1 MRRTL
6 PAILLALSPFLAE
19 ARELIDF
26 RRLTDSVPWN
36 ESQNYRVTGIVQ
48 VTCASSAMSNLYA
61 VASSDN
67 VNYRG
72 MLMSVLP
79 GVKLKEGDVASIE
92 GDVII
97 EGGNSVI
104 HADRVVVSRN
114 FRLPEAP
121 LHRFPD
127 FRRGKLHARRAA
139 FIGWLDPSHI
149 SVAPDGSS
157 TTFHVTIWK
166 SQMVCRV
173 PGRLD
178 AAKLS
183 DAPVRVTGVGFN
195 RNDPATGAFIES
207 VLEISSLGDVVSL
220 REDGWKTWAFAVA
233 VSFSALVLVLLLWMW
248 AKVRRERMTNRV
260 IAEDRRRIAAELH
273 DTIEQHLATAKLYA
287 TGALRVPGLP
297 PKAADAIRHVADVL
311 VHAKVEVRDAVMD
324 LRGTEG
330 PGETLG
336 GMLKKLAARVS
347 SGGAVRVH
355 VRVDGLD
362 SPDRAN
368 VRRDI
373 VAMVNEAV
381 TNAIKHGK
389 AKNIAVVFGDGRL
402 RVLNDGEPFD
412 HAKALGPE
420 TGHFGLSGMRERALR
435 SGLALSFVST
445 GKWCG
450 IEIHIKKD
458 KQ

>member
-6 PAILLALSPFLAE
+6 TAILLALSPFLAE

-26 RRLTDSVPWN
+26 RRFTDSVPWS

-48 VTCASSAMSNLYA
+48 VTCTSPALSNLYA

-72 MLMSVLP
+72 MLMSVPP

-92 GDVII
+92 GDVFID
-97 EGGNSVI
+97 GGNSVI

-178 AAKLS
+178 AAKFEG
-183 DAPVRVTGVGFN
+183 APVRVTGVGFN

-220 REDGWKTWAFAVA
+220 REDGWKTWALAVA

-297 PKAADAIRHVADVL
+297 PKAADAIRHVAGVL
-311 VHAKVEVRDAVMD
+311 VHAKMEVRDAVMD
-324 LRGTEG
+324 LRGSEV
-330 PGETLG
+330 PGETLRD
-336 GMLKKLAARVS
+336 MLKKLAERLS
-347 SGGAVRVH
+347 SGGAVRVR

-362 SPDRAN
+362 LPLHAN
-368 VRRDI
+368 VQRDI
-373 VAMVNEAV
+373 VAIVNEAV
-381 TNAIKHGK
+381 TNAVKHGQ
-389 AKNIAVVFGDGRL
+389 AKNIAIVFDDGKL

-412 HAKALGPE
+412 PAKALGPE

-435 SGLALSFVST
+435 SGLALSFAST

-450 IEIHIKKD
+450 VDISINKD
-458 KQ
+458 RP